1 MARWQGNSLPHCLL
15 ALLPSSIPHSE
26 FRIPNSES
34 VPPSLD
40 YGSSDFYELLKREF
54 PHLVPDFS
62 HLRNK
67 SFGGHV
73 SVPNKDWELNMP
85 IGTTILAMKYK
96 DGVFIAGDRQA
107 IEGYQVGE
115 RRIEKVYKTDEYS
128 AIAIAGVAGPCIE
141 MAKIFQIQLE
151 YHEKQEG
158 VTLSLEG
165 KANFL
170 SGLIRSNLSAA
181 LMGLVVI
188 PIFVGYDLNRKIGR
202 IFKYDVTGGRYEE
215 VDYYATGSGGKDA
228 RGTLKKRYRP
238 NMERNEGL
246 KAVLEAIWDAADEDL
261 ATGGPDF
268 IRDIYPTV
276 KTITNSGIED
286 VKDSEIKQLYEVL
299 ISALKESRNVKRET

>member
-1 MARWQGNSLPHCLL
+1 MFNTSLFGGTERDFSERDSKFTAVPFRISSHTDSLP
-15 ALLPSSIPHSE
+15 PSP
-26 FRIPNSES
+26 
-34 VPPSLD
+34 D
-40 YGSSDFYELLKREF
+40 YGSSDFHELLKRKY
-54 PHLVPDFS
+54 PHLAPDFS
-62 HLRNK
+62 HF
-67 SFGGHV
+67 FGQGRV
-73 SVPNKDWELNMP
+73 STSSTNWEQSIP

-96 DGVFIAGDRQA
+96 DGAFIAGDRQA
-107 IEGYQVGE
+107 VEGYQVGE

-141 MAKIFQIQLE
+141 MAKLFQIQLE

-158 VTLSLEG
+158 VSLSLEG

-181 LMGLVVI
+181 MVGLVVI
-188 PIFVGYDLNRKIGR
+188 PIFAGYDLNRKIGR

-238 NMERNEGL
+238 NIERDEGL
-246 KAVLEAIWDAADEDL
+246 KAILEAIWDAADEDL

-276 KTITNSGIED
+276 KTINNSGIEN
-286 VKDSEIKQLYEVL
+286 VSDSEIKQVYELL
-299 ISALKESRNVKRET
+299 INALKESKK